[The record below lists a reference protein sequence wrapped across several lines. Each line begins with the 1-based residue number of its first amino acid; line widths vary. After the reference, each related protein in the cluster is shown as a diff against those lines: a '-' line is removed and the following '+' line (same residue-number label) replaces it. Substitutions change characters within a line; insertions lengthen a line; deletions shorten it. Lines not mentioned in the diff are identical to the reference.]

1 MNIIFY
7 HPTFDSKPWIQGINQ
22 RLSDAKVR
30 AWHREDNAPADYA
43 LVWHPPQEMLAPRTE
58 LKGIFVMGAGVDAIL
73 TQEQRHPGTL
83 PAGVPLI
90 RLEDTGMALQMQEYA
105 LASVLRYFRRMDEYQ
120 LFQQQKQWRP
130 LPAHQHSEFTIGIL
144 GAGVLGSAV
153 AQKLTELKFKVRIW
167 SRTPKSLPGVE
178 SFYGDDRLA
187 DFAKGCKLLINL
199 LPNTPQ
205 TAGILN
211 KNLFAQLRSGAYL
224 INLGRGM
231 HLVEGDLLKA
241 LDGGQIAA
249 ATLDVFVEE
258 PMQRMHPFWSHPRVS
273 ITPHIGA
280 DTLPEE
286 AMDNIVANIRAIESG
301 REPIGLVDRT
311 LGY

>member
-7 HPTFDSKPWIQGINQ
+7 HPTIDSKPWIEGIGQ
-22 RLSDAKVR
+22 RLPQAQVR
-30 AWHREDNAPADYA
+30 AWHRGDTCSADYA
-43 LVWHPPQEMLAPRTE
+43 LVWHPPQEMLAMRGE

-73 TQEQRHPGTL
+73 TQEQRAPGTL

-105 LASVLRYFRRMDEYQ
+105 LATVLRYFRRLDEYQ

-130 LPAHQHSEFTIGIL
+130 LTAHQHGDFTIGIL
-144 GAGVLGSAV
+144 GAGVLGRAV
-153 AQKLTELKFKVRIW
+153 AEKLTSLKFKVRSW
-167 SRTPKSLPGVE
+167 SRTPKNQPGVE
-178 SFYGDDRLA
+178 SFYGKEQLN
-187 DFAKGCKLLINL
+187 DFANGCKLLINL

-205 TAGILN
+205 TAGVLN
-211 KNLFAQLRSGAYL
+211 RNLFNQLAQQSYL
-224 INLGRGM
+224 VNLGRGT
-231 HLVEGDLLKA
+231 HLVEGDLLNA
-241 LDGGQIAA
+241 LDSGQIAA
-249 ATLDVFVEE
+249 ATLDVFVRE

-286 AMDNIVANIRAIESG
+286 AMDSIVANIQAIEAG
-301 REPIGLVDRT
+301 RTPIGLVDLAR
-311 LGY
+311 GY

>member
-7 HPTFDSKPWIQGINQ
+7 HPTIDSMPWIEGLNR
-22 RLSDAKVR
+22 RLPQATTR
-30 AWHREDNAPADYA
+30 AWDRNDNQPADYA
-43 LVWHPPQEMLAPRTE
+43 VVWHPPQKMLAPRTD
-58 LKGIFVMGAGVDAIL
+58 LKAVFVMGAGVDAIL
-73 TQEQRHPGTL
+73 TQEQRRPGTL

-105 LASVLRYFRRMDEYQ
+105 LASVLRYFRRLDEYQ
-120 LFQQQKQWRP
+120 LQQQQKNWQP
-130 LPAHQHSEFTIGIL
+130 LPAHQHSEFTIGVL

-153 AQKLTELKFKVRIW
+153 AQKLTEMKFKVRSW
-167 SRTPKSLPGVE
+167 SRSQKSLPGVD
-178 SFYGDDRLA
+178 SFYGDSQLNS
-187 DFAKGCKLLINL
+187 FASGCKLLINL

-211 KNLFAQLRSGAYL
+211 ASLFAQLESRAYL
-224 INLGRGM
+224 INLGRGV
-231 HLVEGDLLKA
+231 HLVEGDLLRA
-241 LDGGQIAA
+241 LESGKIAA

-286 AMDNIVANIRAIESG
+286 AMDNIAANIRAIESG
-301 REPIGLVDRT
+301 HEPMGVVDIAR
-311 LGY
+311 GY